1 MPVSH
6 HEFPFVSFRSQAPGL
21 KITMQTAHLAAA
33 NDSLSTA
40 LFSPQKSKLCLKPRG
55 NALSPVEKRTPS
67 GTELQCDHD
76 ISPCWAATPPRW
88 RSDRCTTRNRLQILL
103 SKQRRG
109 ILAQRGRWVPLCSSM
124 IFKDL
129 FQLNHSMTLWSFR
142 SFPTQTIPQFYDSTN
157 SPGDWWKSTQVEQDL
172 N

>member
-21 KITMQTAHLAAA
+21 KITMQTWHLAAA
-33 NDSLSTA
+33 NDSPSTA
-40 LFSPQKSKLCLKPRG
+40 LFSPQKSKLCLNPRG
-55 NALSPVEKRTPS
+55 NALNPVEKRAPS

-109 ILAQRGRWVPLCSSM
+109 SLAQRGRWVPLCSSM